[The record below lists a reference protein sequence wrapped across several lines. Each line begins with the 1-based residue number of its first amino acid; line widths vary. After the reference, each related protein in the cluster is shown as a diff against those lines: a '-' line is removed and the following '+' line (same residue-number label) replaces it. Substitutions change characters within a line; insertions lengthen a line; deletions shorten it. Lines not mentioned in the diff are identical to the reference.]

1 MKILIKKIALPLLL
15 VLMPLTLSAAN
26 DSAKTQFDEA
36 DSLFGKRA
44 EIQMIRVAQNDKSS
58 KQKREEYIRNHT
70 KRQKR
75 VDHRSQDNKNS
86 RANEVVI
93 AKRGKPRLP
102 APTKVTLV
110 DVTNHSL
117 SINWYDNATI
127 EYGIALE
134 RGVPTH
140 SVKGVNYHWV
150 RVANIDERIG
160 NNISGTGWRSD
171 SDSNLKSNT
180 MYCYRLKSYFK
191 ENQQAIY
198 QFSKPSYPVCVF
210 TR

>member
-1 MKILIKKIALPLLL
+1 MKISTNNRVILLL
-15 VLMPLTLSAAN
+15 LTVISLTVSAAN
-26 DSAKTQFDEA
+26 DSTKIQFDES

-44 EIQMIRVAQNDKSS
+44 EVQMNRVAQNDKN
-58 KQKREEYIRNHT
+58 QNNRTETFIRNHT

-75 VDHRSQDNKNS
+75 IDHRNQDNKNS
-86 RANEVVI
+86 RSNEVVI
-93 AKRGKPRLP
+93 AKRGKPKLP

-110 DVTNHSL
+110 NVTKHSL

-127 EYGIALE
+127 EYGVALE
-134 RGVPTH
+134 RGIPIH
-140 SVKGVNYHWV
+140 SIKGVNYHWV
-150 RVANIDERIG
+150 RIANIDERIG
-160 NNISGTGWRSD
+160 NNINGKGWRSD

-180 MYCYRLKSYFK
+180 LYCYRMKSYFK

-198 QFSKPSYPVCVF
+198 QFSKPSYPICVF

>member
-1 MKILIKKIALPLLL
+1 MKILKIYIALLLL
-15 VLMPLTLSAAN
+15 LALMPLTLSAAN
-26 DSAKTQFDEA
+26 DSTKTQFDEA

-44 EIQMIRVAQNDKSS
+44 EIQMIKVAQNDKS
-58 KQKREEYIRNHT
+58 QNKRAEDYIRNLS

-86 RANEVVI
+86 RKNEVVI
-93 AKRGKPRLP
+93 AKRGKPKLP

-110 DVTNHSL
+110 NVTNHSL
-117 SINWYDNATI
+117 SINWFDNATI
-127 EYGIALE
+127 EYGVALE

-160 NNISGTGWRSD
+160 ANINGKGWRGD

-180 MYCYRLKSYFK
+180 MYCYRLKTYFK

>member
-1 MKILIKKIALPLLL
+1 MKILIKKIALLLLL

-26 DSAKTQFDEA
+26 DSTKTQFDEA
-36 DSLFGKRA
+36 DSLFGKRV
-44 EIQMIRVAQNDKSS
+44 EVQMIRVAQNDKS
-58 KQKREEYIRNHT
+58 QNKRGEDYIRNLS

-75 VDHRSQDNKNS
+75 IDHRSQDNKNS
-86 RANEVVI
+86 RSNEVVN
-93 AKRGKPRLP
+93 AKRGKPKLP

-110 DVTNHSL
+110 NVTNHSL

-127 EYGIALE
+127 EYGVALE
-134 RGVPTH
+134 RGIPTH
-140 SVKGVNYHWV
+140 SIKGVNYHWV
-150 RVANIDERIG
+150 RIANIDERIG
-160 NNISGTGWRSD
+160 NNINGKGWRSD
-171 SDSNLKSNT
+171 YDSNLKSNT
-180 MYCYRLKSYFK
+180 IYCYRLKSYFK

>member
-1 MKILIKKIALPLLL
+1 MKISIKKIVLSLLL
-15 VLMPLTLSAAN
+15 VLMPLTLSAVN
-26 DSAKTQFDEA
+26 DSTKTQFDEA
-36 DSLFGKRA
+36 DSLFGKRV
-44 EIQMIRVAQNDKSS
+44 EVHMIRVAQNDKSS

-86 RANEVVI
+86 RSNEVVI
-93 AKRGKPRLP
+93 AKRGKPKLP

-110 DVTNHSL
+110 NVTNHSL

-127 EYGIALE
+127 EYGVALE

-160 NNISGTGWRSD
+160 NNINGKGWRSD

-180 MYCYRLKSYFK
+180 MYCYRLKTYFK

-198 QFSKPSYPVCVF
+198 QFSKPSYPVCVY
-210 TR
+210 TQ